1 MKEFLLFSLSY
12 FAFYIMDLQEEDI
25 TDRSPINYDLIF
37 ESKKKEEDVPKNNRP
52 HRKVHDKTD
61 MERKRNRS
69 VSI

>member
-1 MKEFLLFSLSY
+1 
-12 FAFYIMDLQEEDI
+12 MDLQEEDI

-37 ESKKKEEDVPKNNRP
+37 ESKKKEEGIPKNNRP
-52 HRKVHDKTD
+52 HSKVHDKTD